1 MLICLLVL
9 CCCSSLSC
17 PYSDQFIPW
26 SITLLYKTLS
36 MDLTT
41 CIHLSLLELQNNCSH
56 SRSTESESVLQRFPL
71 TCEMHLGSYMIQLNI
86 QQQKFK
92 ICKNDN

>member
-1 MLICLLVL
+1 MVYNLVIQNL
-9 CCCSSLSC
+9 VNG
-17 PYSDQFIPW
+17 
-26 SITLLYKTLS
+26 
-36 MDLTT
+36 LTT

-56 SRSTESESVLQRFPL
+56 SRFTESESVLQRFPL
-71 TCEMHLGSYMIQLNI
+71 TCEMHLGSYMVQLNI